1 MFVRNG
7 TPSPETTAHTVSITL
22 DDGSICKGTLHIAKA
37 SGLADHLNGP
47 KAFLILH
54 TLQGER
60 MYLAKSAIR
69 SVRALDLPAVDQL
82 DVMQAK
88 ASSFDA
94 HRLLG
99 VEHGA
104 GSGTVRRAYLK
115 LARAYHPDRFQGVEL
130 PAEVLE
136 YLTAVAQRAN
146 VAYAELSGERA
157 IDNAA

>member
-7 TPSPETTAHTVSITL
+7 TASPETTAHTVSITL
-22 DDGSICKGTLHIAKA
+22 DDGSECKGTLHIAKS

-47 KAFLILH
+47 KAFLILQ
-54 TLQGER
+54 TLQGDR
-60 MYLAKSAIR
+60 MYLAKTAIR
-69 SVRALDLPAVDQL
+69 SVRALDVPAADQL
-82 DVMQAK
+82 DIMQAR
-88 ASSFDA
+88 AESFDA

-104 GSGTVRRAYLK
+104 DAETVRRAYVK
-115 LARAYHPDRFQGVEL
+115 LARAYHPDRFQGL
-130 PAEVLE
+130 DMPPEVTE

-146 VAYAELSGERA
+146 VAYAELTGERV

>member
-7 TPSPETTAHTVSITL
+7 TVSHETTAHTVSITL
-22 DDGSICKGTLHIAKA
+22 DDGSECKGTLHIAKA

-60 MYLAKSAIR
+60 MYLAKAAIR
-69 SVRALDLPAVDQL
+69 AVRTLDLPAVDQL
-82 DVMQAK
+82 DKMRSK
-88 ASSFDA
+88 AERFDA

-104 GSGTVRRAYLK
+104 NAETVRRAYVK

-130 PAEVLE
+130 PPEVLE

-146 VAYAELSGERA
+146 VAYAELTGDRVV
-157 IDNAA
+157 DNAA